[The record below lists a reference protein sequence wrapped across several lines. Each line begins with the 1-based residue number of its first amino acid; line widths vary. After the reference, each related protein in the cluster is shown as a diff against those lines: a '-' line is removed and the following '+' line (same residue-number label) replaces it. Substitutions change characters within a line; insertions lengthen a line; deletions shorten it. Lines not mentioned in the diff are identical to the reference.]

1 MFIWGAINCR
11 TFSLNR
17 ILVKTSRE
25 NLSLCI
31 MIIGLGEYLYI
42 YIKIIGLGVIIE
54 SESVNGSQNPKQE
67 EVIGY

>member
-1 MFIWGAINCR
+1 MSTFI
-11 TFSLNR
+11 
-17 ILVKTSRE
+17 
-25 NLSLCI
+25 
-31 MIIGLGEYLYI
+31 YI